1 MINMKR
7 NILHTFWAAALL
19 LTACTQE
26 EIYLP
31 DADDAAPLSITVT
44 DGGYAST
51 DKPVTRATENG
62 YTTKFTAGDA
72 CGLYVVRNGVVVYNN
87 VKLTAIAG
95 TDGSLSWQPK
105 TGETLAGGLPDEYYF
120 LYYPYREDADMTGK
134 VTATGTDDAGFFAPL
149 ISGWL
154 PKTDQSDYAAG
165 YTASDLMTATGSAV
179 KVEGKL
185 SLSFAM
191 THRMALAVIEIPPT
205 EIVYHF
211 TNTSGGTI
219 PDYTVQTPAVA
230 NFISETKAYRTTDG
244 SYRYIVRPNQS
255 NATPLTGNYDNGM
268 KELTIIPN
276 GLTAGS
282 YNTYKIVGKSTIEK
296 SHNLQIGD
304 YLLADG
310 SLVSKDEPL
319 TPEQNASVSAIVF
332 WSPAETD
339 YTDNTRQTPA
349 SLTDDKIMASD
360 YPNCTHGLA
369 AAVKNLTYNSK
380 ATIAWQK
387 SSNNVESWRKGDNF
401 IHDNKTDFASISSKW
416 DEETG
421 SLNKIYG
428 YQNTV
433 ILRAY
438 NAYYTANNKPNYIVQ
453 PVVALDEFV
462 EANTN
467 PAPVGSTGW
476 YFPSAKEMHLLC
488 NKDVDNIYSSSN
500 KGTVTLRIVNA
511 SLSAVSGDAIGQLYE
526 YDYWSSTESASD
538 SYAFRIDVSDG
549 SMGYPKK
556 SNPNSVR
563 PVCAF

>member
-1 MINMKR
+1 MKR
-7 NILHTFWAAALL
+7 NILHIFWAAALL

-26 EIYLP
+26 EIPLP
-31 DADDAAPLSITVT
+31 DADDAEPLSITVT

-51 DKPVTRATENG
+51 DKTATRATENG
-62 YTTKFTAGDA
+62 YATQFTAGDA
-72 CGLYVVRNGVVVYNN
+72 CGLFIIRDKRIIKYNARL
-87 VKLTAIAG
+87 VATAG
-95 TDGSLSWQPK
+95 TDGSLTWQPPA
-105 TGETLAGGLPDEYYF
+105 GENLTGGLPNEKYF
-120 LYYPYREDADMTGK
+120 LYYPYQADMTNK
-134 VTATGTDDAGFFAPL
+134 IISSATNDADFFAPL
-149 ISGWL
+149 ISGWQ
-154 PKTDQSDYAAG
+154 PKTDQSDYATG

-179 KVEGKL
+179 KTDGKL

-191 THRMALAVIEIPPT
+191 THRMALAVIDCSQT
-205 EIVYHF
+205 IVYHF
-211 TNTSGGTI
+211 TNTTGGNI
-219 PDYTVQTPAVA
+219 PDYTVRLSLDIDIT
-230 NFISETKAYRTTDG
+230 SEAKPWHATDG
-244 SYRYIVRPNQS
+244 SYRYIVCPMQK
-255 NATPLTGNYDNGM
+255 NATPLTGYYDGCIEDFTVTPNNLEDGRY
-268 KELTIIPN
+268 KTFRLT
-276 GLTAGS
+276 GG
-282 YNTYKIVGKSTIEK
+282 TIEK
-296 SHNLQIGD
+296 NHNLQVGD
-304 YLLADG
+304 FLLTDG
-310 SLVSKDEPL
+310 SLVGKDETL
-319 TPEQNASVSAIVF
+319 TPEQQANVSAIVF

-339 YTDNTRQTPA
+339 YTEGVRQTPA

-549 SMGYPKK
+549 RMGYPKK